1 MEKRIARITRVDTV
15 LNVVDRKLELGF
27 LVQFRDNEKTLAIN
41 FREDDEKSWCV
52 NALNGL
58 SSFLRIKNPKIT
70 LQEVCQ
76 RPKRALF
83 ISTEQIKYYLRRAS
97 HDVSTP

>member
-41 FREDDEKSWCV
+41 FREDDEKSC
-52 NALNGL
+52 NTF
-58 SSFLRIKNPKIT
+58 S
-70 LQEVCQ
+70 
-76 RPKRALF
+76 
-83 ISTEQIKYYLRRAS
+83 Y
-97 HDVSTP
+97 